1 MLSDTDVEDHYSP
14 SVRLITLERN
24 GSNCGF
30 HLTRSKWDPY
40 PWVNSVEDGTAADSA
55 GVKPGDCLL
64 EVNGEDVVGQRI
76 SEVAEIVKSKPNQVS
91 LLLWNA
97 GVDPQCTP
105 EAVCCGPMPT
115 NLQRLSACMSTILA
129 FLECPVCLDTIPPP
143 TYQCENGHLICIR
156 CRAKSERCPI
166 CRLRFSRGRSLLADQ
181 VYNALV
187 DAFNLRE
194 EPDDS
199 RTAKMH
205 QIFKMKTKK
214 NVPDIKVTPSHTTK
228 FLARLVG
235 KASSVDNL
243 SGSANDSDFNLRTKS
258 LSNQEIF
265 DAGSPLVS
273 RTNSVNRMSRN
284 EKNQN
289 YLNPNFRSVS
299 CHGSFESLHNAGED
313 IAFYCPFA
321 PGCTSLIKGKKVIEH
336 FQLSHDGPLV
346 HYFKSQITIE
356 FSKILEEQDLCY
368 VIQLQQNTFF
378 LKIENSSENV
388 LLWTWVLEN
397 GNVAKEFDMH
407 VKVLIGE
414 THDVIISVRNNVFS
428 LNCTSYQEIK
438 GLKKGLLV
446 NTRAIN
452 GAIND
457 VIFDIAIL
465 KSDV

>member
-14 SVRLITLERN
+14 SVRLINIERN

-40 PWVNSVEDGTAADSA
+40 PWVNSVVNGTAADSA
-55 GVKPGDCLL
+55 GIKPGDCLL
-64 EVNGEDVVGQRI
+64 EVNGEDVLGQRI

-194 EPDDS
+194 EPADS

-205 QIFKMKTKK
+205 QIFRMKTKK

-243 SGSANDSDFNLRTKS
+243 TGNANDSEFNLRTKS

-265 DAGSPLVS
+265 DTRSPLVS

-299 CHGSFESLHNAGED
+299 CHGSFESLHNDNED
-313 IAFYCPFA
+313 ITFYCPFT
-321 PGCTSLIKGKKVIEH
+321 PGCTSQIKGKDVIEH

-346 HYFKSQITIE
+346 QYFKPHISIE
-356 FSKILEEQDLCY
+356 FSKILENQDLCY
-368 VIQLQQNTFF
+368 VIQLQQNMFF
-378 LKIENSSENV
+378 LKIENNSENV
-388 LLWTWVLEN
+388 LLWTWLLDN
-397 GNVAKEFDMH
+397 GKVAKEFDMQ

-428 LNCTSYQEIK
+428 LNCSSYQEIK
-438 GLKKGLLV
+438 DLKKGLFV
-446 NTRAIN
+446 NTRTI
-452 GAIND
+452 GGND

-465 KSDV
+465 KSDDI